1 MMTKEELKRAVCG
14 AVERRFQDIKAFG
27 ESVFA
32 EPELGYKEHKTARKV
47 KDMFSQLGIPY
58 TDGWGITGV
67 KGRMKG
73 TDSSRA
79 VAIFGELDAL
89 VCRNHPGADEETGAA
104 HCCGHH
110 VQLADMIGAAMALRD
125 AGAAEYLGGDV
136 VFFAVPAE
144 ECIEIE
150 YRTSLRDK
158 GKIRFLGGKQEI
170 IGQGGF
176 DDIDAAMQMHVTPVS
191 GDAGEIQIG
200 SPCNGFISKLIEYRG
215 KAAHA
220 AAAPHDGINAL
231 NAAMLGIMGVNALR
245 ETFREEDYVRF
256 HPIITSGGDL
266 VNVVPDC
273 VRMESYVRAASVSAM
288 QEYNAGVDRA
298 LRAGA
303 MAVGASCNIRN
314 LPGYLPMRQNEKLTD
329 LLEANSRLV
338 FGEGGVRRT
347 AHDTGSTDMGD
358 VSHLMPI
365 IHPWVGCVHGALHS
379 ADFTV
384 FDEKTAYVKATQAL
398 AMTVID
404 LLYGDARGL
413 AELKKDYKPLMTKE
427 AYLQFMDSIK

>member
-1 MMTKEELKRAVCG
+1 MTKEELKQAVCD

-27 ESVFA
+27 EAVFA
-32 EPELGYKEHKTARKV
+32 EPELGYKEHKTAGKV
-47 KDMFSQLGIPY
+47 KKMFEELGIGY

-73 TDSSRA
+73 TKSDHTVA
-79 VAIFGELDAL
+79 VFGELDAL

-110 VQLADMIGAAMALRD
+110 VQLADMLGVAMALHD
-125 AGAAEYLGGDV
+125 TGAMKYLGGDV

-150 YRTSLRDK
+150 YRNGLRSK
-158 GKIRFLGGKQEI
+158 GKIHFLGGKEEI
-170 IGQGGF
+170 IYQGGF
-176 DDIDAAMQMHVTPVS
+176 DDIDAAMQMHVTTT
-191 GDAGEIQIG
+191 DDEAGEIQIG
-200 SPCNGFISKLIEYRG
+200 SPCNGFISKLVEYRG

-273 VRMESYVRAASVSAM
+273 VRMESYVRAASVEAIK
-288 QEYNAGVDRA
+288 EYNASVDRA
-298 LRAGA
+298 LAAGA
-303 MAVGASCNIRN
+303 MAVGAVCNIHN
-314 LPGYLPMRQNEKLTD
+314 LPGYLPMKQDAKLTKM
-329 LLEANSRLV
+329 LEENSWRV
-338 FGEGGVRRT
+338 FGEQHVRYT
-347 AHDTGSTDMGD
+347 AQDTGSTDMGD

-379 ADFTV
+379 ADFVV
-384 FDEKTAYVKATQAL
+384 FEEKTAYVKATQAL
-398 AMTVID
+398 AMTLID
-404 LLYGDARGL
+404 LLYHDAEGL
-413 AELKKDYKPLMTKE
+413 TELKKDYRPLMTKE
-427 AYLQFMDSIK
+427 EYLTYMASIT